1 MLHFVN
7 YSIFCRL
14 YLGIDRMKKTCNN
27 KITERGK
34 YNKYR
39 SGRGMSGIWLYDALE
54 KFRGIFLVIETIY
67 A

>member
-1 MLHFVN
+1 
-7 YSIFCRL
+7 
-14 YLGIDRMKKTCNN
+14 MKKICNN